1 MCVDPTWLS
10 STKREQG
17 ITTGCLCLW
26 YFGRLVMIFFFLD
39 LSSMATMDKVVNRA
53 SRLIDDSLTFY
64 INQFFLSN
72 QNYFS

>member
-1 MCVDPTWLS
+1 
-10 STKREQG
+10 
-17 ITTGCLCLW
+17 
-26 YFGRLVMIFFFLD
+26 MIFFFLD
-39 LSSMATMDKVVNRA
+39 LSSVATMDIVVNRP